1 MLLQRA
7 VLPLG
12 GLPFVILLLAAG
24 TGVRAALPT
33 TVVTNVVAEETK
45 SSGAPVLVRITVTN
59 VGQAPFTYWCGG
71 PATYPGAHHFVAHVT
86 DEPGRTREA
95 HLSNGQYQMGSGTER
110 QVLPGQSVTLPAALE
125 PLSAGTYTIQVGNCK
140 LVRVIINDDEQLA
153 VKREQNV
160 LKRARQGEPFAQHVA
175 ARFPADSVTRALLQD
190 LASKEEQVSL
200 RAATTLGQFE
210 KLPADSGPLVERAMQ
225 IHLTAELKKRIRQ
238 TNLLIQLAILAGNL
252 GSDQAMSAV
261 LALAVSTLDSQTRGR
276 AINQLGR
283 FKQEQAAKALRGFL
297 RDMNDDV
304 RFEAARTLANRK
316 DPAAVDEL
324 LAVAADKQNRWRAYA
339 YLSLANFPSDARAKE
354 AIEKGL
360 DDPEDFARSQAQQA
374 LRELRRNQKK

>member
-1 MLLQRA
+1 
-7 VLPLG
+7 
-12 GLPFVILLLAAG
+12 
-24 TGVRAALPT
+24 
-33 TVVTNVVAEETK
+33 
-45 SSGAPVLVRITVTN
+45 
-59 VGQAPFTYWCGG
+59 
-71 PATYPGAHHFVAHVT
+71 
-86 DEPGRTREA
+86 
-95 HLSNGQYQMGSGTER
+95 
-110 QVLPGQSVTLPAALE
+110 
-125 PLSAGTYTIQVGNCK
+125 
-140 LVRVIINDDEQLA
+140 
-153 VKREQNV
+153 
-160 LKRARQGEPFAQHVA
+160 VA
-175 ARFPADSVTRALLQD
+175 ARFPADSITRALLQD
-190 LASKEEQVSL
+190 LASKEEQVPL

-261 LALAVSTLDSQTRGR
+261 LALADSNLDSQTRGR

-316 DPAAVDEL
+316 DPAAMDEL

>member
-33 TVVTNVVAEETK
+33 TVVTNVVAEETQ
-45 SSGAPVLVRITVTN
+45 SSGAPVLVHITVTN
-59 VGQAPFTYWCGG
+59 AGQAPLTYWCGG

-125 PLSAGTYTIQVGNCK
+125 PLPAGTYTIQVGNGK

-175 ARFPADSVTRALLQD
+175 ARFPADSITRALLQD
-190 LASKEEQVSL
+190 LGSKEEQVSL
-200 RAATTLGQFE
+200 RAATTLSQFE
-210 KLPADSGPLVERAMQ
+210 KLPADSGPLVEIAMQ
-225 IHLTAELKKRIRQ
+225 IHLTAELNEPI
-238 TNLLIQLAILAGNL
+238 NPAGNSGRQPRL
-252 GSDQAMSAV
+252 GSGHVSSAGPGRQQPRF
-261 LALAVSTLDSQTRGR
+261 ADAWTGHQSTGQ
-276 AINQLGR
+276 IQ
-283 FKQEQAAKALRGFL
+283 
-297 RDMNDDV
+297 
-304 RFEAARTLANRK
+304 
-316 DPAAVDEL
+316 
-324 LAVAADKQNRWRAYA
+324 
-339 YLSLANFPSDARAKE
+339 ARASRQS
-354 AIEKGL
+354 
-360 DDPEDFARSQAQQA
+360 PARFFERYERRCSLRSRAHAGESQRPGGHGRTACG
-374 LRELRRNQKK
+374 RCR